1 MNLENGEFRG
11 EDQWT
16 ESQTSVK
23 MQKNK
28 SRGEAQSL
36 KFKEKRKSE
45 GDWKLQAWE
54 AGGSCGKILWDRVT
68 EKQMKDVRGKKG
80 WLKANFNVTFTKKK
94 KIYMHK

>member
-1 MNLENGEFRG
+1 MNLENREFRG

-28 SRGEAQSL
+28 SKGEAQSL

-54 AGGSCGKILWDRVT
+54 AGGGCGKILWDRVT

-94 KIYMHK
+94 IYMHK

>member
-1 MNLENGEFRG
+1 MILGLKIGNLENGEFRS

-36 KFKEKRKSE
+36 EFKEKGKCE
-45 GDWKLQAWE
+45 GDWKVEAWE
-54 AGGSCGKILWDRVT
+54 AGEAVGKYHET
-68 EKQMKDVRGKKG
+68 G
-80 WLKANFNVTFTKKK
+80 WQRYKWK
-94 KIYMHK
+94 M